1 MNKMKKQVNIYY
13 MTISLSQ
20 LPYEPSA
27 LTPYISESTIGFHY
41 GKHHNNYVIN
51 LNKLVIGTE
60 FENMNL
66 EDIVKA
72 SSIDNKYTGI
82 FNNSAQVWNH
92 DFFWKS
98 MSPDGGY
105 ESMSDQM
112 KVLIEKS
119 FGSYDDF
126 ETKFKS
132 IASSQFGSGWVW
144 IVKNNDT
151 HLIEIMSTSNALTP
165 LTNNKLTTLITLDVW
180 EHSYYL
186 DYQNRRVD
194 YIDVFLKNL
203 INWSF
208 AEKNY
213 KL

>member
-1 MNKMKKQVNIYY
+1 MKKQVNIYY

-20 LPYEPSA
+20 LPYEPSS

-51 LNKLVIGTE
+51 LNKLIFGTE
-60 FENMNL
+60 FDNLSL
-66 EDIVKA
+66 EDIVKK
-72 SSIDNKYTGI
+72 SSNDNKYVGI
-82 FNNSAQVWNH
+82 FNNAAQVWNH
-92 DFFWKS
+92 DFFWQS

-105 ESMSDQM
+105 DSISDEM
-112 KVLIEKS
+112 KALIEKS
-119 FGSYDDF
+119 FVSYDEF
-126 ETKFKS
+126 EVKFKS
-132 IASSQFGSGWVW
+132 IASSQFGSGWIW
-144 IVKNNDT
+144 IVKNNET
-151 HLIEIMSTSNALTP
+151 NLIEIISTSNALTP
-165 LTNNKLTTLITLDVW
+165 LTNSKLTTLITLDVW

-194 YIDVFLKNL
+194 YIDVFLKSL